1 MPKEDL
7 KALLE
12 RIHTRLDESFVGIG
26 QAVADLPAADLAE
39 LVNELTL
46 AEAASVL
53 SMLPVPRAVEI
64 CDQPTMRRRAAI
76 LEQLEPNRVVDILTG
91 LAADERTD
99 IIQKMGLHERHRVV
113 PKLSP
118 EIRAELEHLLQYPVH
133 TAGGIMT
140 TEFVELD
147 PKMTVAT
154 ALKHIRTVAKD
165 KESIYA
171 CYVLEPQTRRLLGAV
186 SLRDLVMAELE
197 APLAKVMRTKPI
209 TVNALEDQESVA
221 QKIGKYN
228 LLAVPVL
235 EQDGAVVGFVTVDDV
250 IDVLVEEGTEDILR
264 MGGVEPSALDKPYM
278 QVTLPVMIKKRAGWL
293 VILFLG
299 EMLTA
304 TAMGFFEKEIERA
317 VVLALFVPLI
327 ISSGG
332 NSGSQAS
339 TLVIRALAL
348 SEVKLRDWWRVM
360 RREVLSGLGLGLI
373 LGTIGF
379 LRISIWSAFSTI
391 YGPHWL
397 LVALTVG
404 MALIG
409 IVLWG
414 TLAGSMLPFALR
426 RLGFDPATSSAPFV
440 ATLVDVTGL
449 VIYFSVAVVVLRG
462 TLL

>member
-1 MPKEDL
+1 MPAQDL

-26 QAVADLPAADLAE
+26 QMVSDLDAADLAE
-39 LVNELTL
+39 LINQLTL
-46 AEAASVL
+46 AEAATVV
-53 SMLPVPRAVEI
+53 SMLPVPRAIEI

-76 LEQLEPNRVVDILTG
+76 LEQLEPPRVAEILAG
-91 LAADERTD
+91 LSADERTD
-99 IIQKMGLHERHRVV
+99 IVQKMGLHERHRVV
-113 PKLSP
+113 PRLTP
-118 EIRAELEHLLQYPVH
+118 EVRAELEGLLQYPVH

-140 TEFVELD
+140 TEFVRLD
-147 PKMTVAT
+147 PKLSVGG
-154 ALKHIRTVAKD
+154 ALKHIRSVARE

-171 CYVLEPQTRRLLGAV
+171 CYVMEPGTGHLLGAV

-197 APLAKVMRTKPI
+197 APLTKVMRPKPV
-209 TVNALEDQESVA
+209 TVNALDDQEAVA

-235 EQDGAVVGFVTVDDV
+235 EKDGSVVGFVTVDDV
-250 IDVLVEEGTEDILR
+250 IDVLIEEGTEDILR
-264 MGGVEPSALDKPYM
+264 MAAVEPGALDKPYM
-278 QVTLPVMIKKRAGWL
+278 QVALPLMIRKRAGWL

-304 TAMGFFEKEIERA
+304 TAMGFFEKEIEKA

-348 SEVKLRDWWRVM
+348 GEVTLRDWWRVM
-360 RREVLSGLGLGLI
+360 RRELFSGLGLGLI
-373 LGTIGF
+373 LGSIGF
-379 LRISIWSAFSTI
+379 LRITIWSGFSKI

-414 TLAGSMLPFALR
+414 TLAGSMLPFMLR

-449 VIYFSVAVVVLRG
+449 VIYFSVAVLLLRG

>member
-1 MPKEDL
+1 LPTQDL
-7 KALLE
+7 KKLLE
-12 RIHTRLDESFVGIG
+12 RIHSRLDESFVGIG
-26 QAVADLPAADLAE
+26 EIVSDLAAADLAE
-39 LVNELTL
+39 LINQLTL
-46 AEAASVL
+46 AEAATVV
-53 SMLPVPRAVEI
+53 SMLPVLRAIEI

-76 LEQLEPNRVVDILTG
+76 LEQLDPARVAEILTG
-91 LAADERTD
+91 LSADERTD
-99 IIQKMGLHERHRVV
+99 IVQKMGLHERHRVV
-113 PKLSP
+113 PKLSR
-118 EIRAELEHLLQYPVH
+118 EMRAELEGLLQYPVH

-140 TEFVELD
+140 TEFVRLD
-147 PKMTVAT
+147 PQMSVGD
-154 ALKHIRTVAKD
+154 ALKHIRSVAQE

-171 CYVLEPQTRRLLGAV
+171 CYVMDPATGRLLGAV

-197 APLAKVMRTKPI
+197 APLTKVMRPKPV
-209 TVNALEDQESVA
+209 TVNALDDQELVA

-235 EQDGAVVGFVTVDDV
+235 EKDGSVVGFVTVDDV
-250 IDVLVEEGTEDILR
+250 IDVLIEEGTEDILR
-264 MGGVEPSALDKPYM
+264 MAAVEPGALDKPYM
-278 QVTLPVMIKKRAGWL
+278 QVALPLMIRKRAGWL

-304 TAMGFFEKEIERA
+304 TAMGFFEKEIEKA

-348 SEVKLRDWWRVM
+348 GEVTLRDWWRVM
-360 RREVLSGLGLGLI
+360 QRELFSGLGLGLI
-373 LGTIGF
+373 LGSIGF
-379 LRISIWSAFSTI
+379 LRISIWSAFSHI

-404 MALIG
+404 LALIG

-414 TLAGSMLPFALR
+414 TLAGSMLPFILR

-449 VIYFSVAVVVLRG
+449 VIYFSVAVMLLRG